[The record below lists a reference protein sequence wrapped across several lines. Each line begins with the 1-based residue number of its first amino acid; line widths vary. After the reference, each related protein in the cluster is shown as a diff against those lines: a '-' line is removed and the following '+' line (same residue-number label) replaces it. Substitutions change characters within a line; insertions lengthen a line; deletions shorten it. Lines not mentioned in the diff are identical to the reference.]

1 MDGQPVWL
9 CSVSRGRRGETLAT
23 KNWTKG
29 EFTFAE
35 GIAHD
40 ILDGVGNPECERA
53 FRMNITFCI
62 HRALSGPELFRLPHS
77 WRELPGGLA
86 GGPVE
91 VLWSCGILHREAA
104 MPCHRPGHLV
114 FDKTRPDLWIPEDC
128 GECPPCVARE
138 RIHSSILLASD
149 NDDTTEHDDLLV
161 DDGQHGKR

>member
-9 CSVSRGRRGETLAT
+9 CSVSRARRGRTLAT
-23 KNWTKG
+23 KKWTKG

-35 GIAHD
+35 GIAHG

-62 HRALSGPELFRLPHS
+62 HRAVSLNEMERLPR
-77 WRELPGGLA
+77 WEELPGGLA

-91 VLWSCGILHREAA
+91 VLWSRGIPHREAA
-104 MPCHRPGHLV
+104 MPCHRPGHMV
-114 FDKTRPDLWIPEDC
+114 IDKTRPDLWIPEDC

-138 RIHSSILLASD
+138 LIHSSNVAQNL
-149 NDDTTEHDDLLV
+149 TCGE
-161 DDGQHGKR
+161 QR